1 MPSVRWAPGHARPFL
16 EAMVWSMDKM
26 AAPTRPEPAGDGVMV
41 GTAASPGRATGT
53 VRVVRDPSEFD
64 RIQPNDVLVCHCT
77 IAAWSVVFP
86 MVSAIVTE
94 VGGPLSHP
102 GILAREFGIPAVL
115 GVDDATTLL
124 SDGQLVTVDGSS
136 GRVET
141 QT

>member
-1 MPSVRWAPGHARPFL
+1 
-16 EAMVWSMDKM
+16 VWSMDKM
-26 AAPTRPEPAGDGVMV
+26 AAPTRLEPAGDGVMV

-64 RIQPNDVLVCHCT
+64 RIQRNGVLVCHCT
-77 IAAWSVVFP
+77 IPAWSVVFP

-115 GVDDATTLL
+115 GVRRCDNVVVGRPTG
-124 SDGQLVTVDGSS
+124 DGGRQLGTGQ
-136 GRVET
+136 T